1 MTTTDH
7 DRMQG
12 TLAPRTKLLLVL
24 GAALAAVALFVAL
37 HVV

>member
-12 TLAPRTKLLLVL
+12 TLAPRTKLLLAL
-24 GAALAAVALFVAL
+24 GAALVAVVLFVAL